1 MSKKERTKKQY
12 PENFRGKMGFALPGF
27 SIAFASVVYGLFLQ
41 YLTDYSGIDNAIGI
55 AGFAATFGT
64 GFLVFTR
71 IVDAIDDPLQA
82 FIMDNAK
89 ERKFG
94 KYRWF
99 TMISAILIF
108 VGLVMMFGIPDSL
121 KSAAIP
127 LAIWFGVGY
136 IIYEM
141 GYAFHAVMPVLQKV
155 TKDANVRAKIMIFY
169 RLALV
174 LGAIPAVFFV
184 PIATVV
190 NQGMNN
196 MGKAVSL
203 TCIVIVGIS
212 TLISLIGVA
221 LLKEPYVEEQAQ
233 VEEKQ
238 KVKIS
243 DVIELFKKNK
253 AMWVH
258 DVAYTIG
265 NMAYGLSSVMM
276 VYFLKWQYCAN
287 YETGAVDNVQYAGIY
302 SMATA
307 ISVPLQLL
315 APIIVGW
322 IIKKV
327 GAIDKTA
334 RGCMLIAG
342 IMYSLIF
349 VCHVTGV
356 LVATPYAYIAL
367 NSIAQIFTSLAT
379 VPFLLLNVEVA
390 DYTEYQTGKN
400 MTALI
405 SSVMNIF
412 SKSSTA
418 LSTAITGGI
427 LIIANY
433 SVDSVTGAYAGNV
446 ADIPGMVTNF
456 TLFVGL
462 VPAICCLVCWL
473 MYKCLYPIT
482 PEVRATMVEKLAET
496 RNS

>member
-1 MSKKERTKKQY
+1 
-12 PENFRGKMGFALPGF
+12 
-27 SIAFASVVYGLFLQ
+27 
-41 YLTDYSGIDNAIGI
+41 
-55 AGFAATFGT
+55 
-64 GFLVFTR
+64 
-71 IVDAIDDPLQA
+71 
-82 FIMDNAK
+82 
-89 ERKFG
+89 
-94 KYRWF
+94 
-99 TMISAILIF
+99 
-108 VGLVMMFGIPDSL
+108 
-121 KSAAIP
+121 
-127 LAIWFGVGY
+127 
-136 IIYEM
+136 
-141 GYAFHAVMPVLQKV
+141 
-155 TKDANVRAKIMIFY
+155 
-169 RLALV
+169 
-174 LGAIPAVFFV
+174 
-184 PIATVV
+184 
-190 NQGMNN
+190 
-196 MGKAVSL
+196 
-203 TCIVIVGIS
+203 
-212 TLISLIGVA
+212 
-221 LLKEPYVEEQAQ
+221 
-233 VEEKQ
+233 
-238 KVKIS
+238 
-243 DVIELFKKNK
+243 
-253 AMWVH
+253 
-258 DVAYTIG
+258 
-265 NMAYGLSSVMM
+265 
-276 VYFLKWQYCAN
+276 
-287 YETGAVDNVQYAGIY
+287 
-302 SMATA
+302 MATA

-400 MTALI
+400 MTALT